1 VASKSTAKKQTKQQ
15 RPKPATR
22 SGKTGGTA
30 KPTVKAKRSAKPAA
44 KAKSSLK
51 AKPAPKRSAPKQV
64 ASKKPVPK
72 KPAPKPTAAKKS
84 AAPGKSPKPAKTKP
98 KPVKST
104 AAPAPKRTGGGKP
117 ASPKKSSMST
127 KKSAPPKSSKSP
139 APAKAAP
146 KKTEPAK
153 AAAAP
158 AKTAGAAKA
167 APAQKPAAAPAK
179 PATKAAAPAAAATA
193 AAARPV
199 SKEKV
204 LGQDFLI
211 GLAHA
216 IKEAVAP
223 VARALKGREV
233 VSTSVSGDAS
243 FELDRVAEKTL
254 LNYLRQAK
262 APVAYYSE
270 ESGYST
276 FSSAQPK
283 HLLVVDPVD
292 GTRAAKSGFEGCTVS
307 VASTR
312 VIERP
317 RVGDL
322 DNACV
327 MDILGTHTFYA
338 ERGKGVRVY
347 EDGHLRKPKLSQN
360 TILEQLTWSMTVPAR
375 PAELI
380 FPTAA
385 RLIDLTSL
393 KGGFFACNSTSFS
406 LTRLLTGQLDACI
419 DVANRYLRDIPEIVR
434 DQFINAGRGNI
445 LGIAP
450 YDLVAALLIAEEA
463 GAVVTDAYGNSF
475 DHLLLLDSS
484 EINQQSLIAAGNR
497 DLHQKLL
504 NFFDTRIKQFET
516 LLERRAAASAN

>member
-1 VASKSTAKKQTKQQ
+1 MATKSKTKAQKTKAPTPKARAAGAS
-15 RPKPATR
+15 
-22 SGKTGGTA
+22 
-30 KPTVKAKRSAKPAA
+30 A
-44 KAKSSLK
+44 KAKKKPPAPAKKKTVSKLAAPKKAAPNKNASASRAAK
-51 AKPAPKRSAPKQV
+51 PAKPAPKQS
-64 ASKKPVPK
+64 
-72 KPAPKPTAAKKS
+72 
-84 AAPGKSPKPAKTKP
+84 

-104 AAPAPKRTGGGKP
+104 SAASAPKRATAAKP
-117 ASPKKSSMST
+117 ASAKKSSMST
-127 KKSAPPKSSKSP
+127 KKSAPPKKSPAKPAPKAAAAAKAAAPKAVPAKP
-139 APAKAAP
+139 APAKAPAAAAKPAP
-146 KKTEPAK
+146 PKPAPE

-158 AKTAGAAKA
+158 R
-167 APAQKPAAAPAK
+167 PA
-179 PATKAAAPAAAATA
+179 
-193 AAARPV
+193 

-204 LGQDFLI
+204 LPQDFLL

-223 VARALKGREV
+223 VARSLKGREV

-276 FSSAQPK
+276 FSSAPPK

-292 GTRAAKSGFEGCTVS
+292 GTRAAKSGFEGCVVS
-307 VASTR
+307 IASTR

-327 MDILGTHTFYA
+327 LDILGSHAFYA

-360 TILEQLTWSMTVPAR
+360 TTLEQLTWSMTVPAR

-393 KGGFFACNSTSFS
+393 KGGFFACNSTSHS
-406 LTRLLTGQLDACI
+406 LTRLLTGQLDACV
-419 DVANRYLRDIPEIVR
+419 DVANRYLRDIPDLVR

-450 YDLVAALLIAEEA
+450 YDLVAALVIAEEA
-463 GAVVTDAYGNSF
+463 GAIVTDAYGNKF
-475 DHLLLLDSS
+475 DHLLLLDSG
-484 EINQQSLIAAGNR
+484 ELNQQSLIAASNR
-497 DLHQKLL
+497 ELHQKLL
-504 NFFDTRIKQFET
+504 SFFDTRIKQYEA